1 MMTSIGS
8 FEAKTHLAAL
18 LDRVAKGERIV
29 ITKRGQPVA
38 MLVPHEESGQD
49 VQQTVLDMLSL
60 RDREG
65 PRLGSKLTIRQLR
78 AEGRR

>member
-1 MMTSIGS
+1 MTSIGS

-18 LDRVAKGERIV
+18 LDRVAKGEKIV

-38 MLVPHEESGQD
+38 MLVPHEESGLD
-49 VQQTVLDMLSL
+49 VQQTVLDMLTL

-65 PRLGSKLTIRQLR
+65 PRLGSKLTIRQMR

>member
-1 MMTSIGS
+1 MTSIGS
-8 FEAKTHLAAL
+8 FEAKAHLAAL

-38 MLVPHEESGQD
+38 MLVPHGESGLD
-49 VQQTVLDMLSL
+49 MQQTVLDMLAV

-78 AEGRR
+78 GEGRR